1 MTDKKELELYLHIPF
16 CIRKCN
22 YCDFLSM
29 PADEG
34 VYIQYADM
42 LLEELK
48 EKASVCREYQAI
60 TVFLGGGT
68 PSLLPEGQISRILG
82 GVQEYF
88 SLSPNAEVTIE
99 CNPGTLDRQKLS
111 AYQKS
116 GVNRLSIGLQS
127 AINQELG
134 LLGRIHTFQQFEENF
149 ALARDIGFQNIN
161 IDLISG
167 LPRQTLRDWE
177 YTLEKVMD
185 LEPEHISA
193 YSLIVEPGT
202 PFYETYGEDEQRREQ
217 GGHPQ
222 YLPEEETERDMYQ
235 RTKALLEE
243 KGYRRYE
250 ISNYARQ
257 GRECRHN
264 IGYWRRTPYLG
275 FGLGSASLLE
285 ETRFS
290 NPSSLKEYLE
300 GNYTRLGPVLH
311 KGPSAKGTGA
321 ASERE
326 WQERQTEGEGY
337 WKLSREQQ
345 MEEFMFLGLRM
356 AEGVSKVGFQAAFG
370 INMEGAYGKP
380 LQEFQKQGLL
390 AQQGDAVFL
399 TEEGIAVSNYVLG
412 GFLL

>member
-250 ISNYARQ
+250 ISNYAQ
-257 GRECRHN
+257 DNFECEHN
-264 IGYWRRTPYLG
+264 KIYWRTTMDYLG
-275 FGLGSASLLE
+275 LGLGAHSFQDGRRSSNPVKWQDYVVPLLNNILPKREE
-285 ETRFS
+285 ET
-290 NPSSLKEYLE
+290 LTVKEAMAE
-300 GNYTRLGPVLH
+300 
-311 KGPSAKGTGA
+311 
-321 ASERE
+321 
-326 WQERQTEGEGY
+326 
-337 WKLSREQQ
+337 
-345 MEEFMFLGLRM
+345 MIFMGLRM
-356 AEGVSKVGFQAAFG
+356 NQGVSLVEFEQRFDRKLVSVYEKAITKCQK
-370 INMEGAYGKP
+370 NDWLTLNEGY
-380 LQEFQKQGLL
+380 LR
-390 AQQGDAVFL
+390 L
-399 TEEGIAVSNYVLG
+399 TEKGRVLG
-412 GFLL
+412 NLVFVEFV

>member
-235 RTKALLEE
+235 LSL
-243 KGYRRYE
+243 
-250 ISNYARQ
+250 IHI
-257 GRECRHN
+257 CR
-264 IGYWRRTPYLG
+264 G
-275 FGLGSASLLE
+275 
-285 ETRFS
+285 
-290 NPSSLKEYLE
+290 
-300 GNYTRLGPVLH
+300 
-311 KGPSAKGTGA
+311 
-321 ASERE
+321 
-326 WQERQTEGEGY
+326 
-337 WKLSREQQ
+337 
-345 MEEFMFLGLRM
+345 
-356 AEGVSKVGFQAAFG
+356 
-370 INMEGAYGKP
+370 
-380 LQEFQKQGLL
+380 
-390 AQQGDAVFL
+390 
-399 TEEGIAVSNYVLG
+399 
-412 GFLL
+412 